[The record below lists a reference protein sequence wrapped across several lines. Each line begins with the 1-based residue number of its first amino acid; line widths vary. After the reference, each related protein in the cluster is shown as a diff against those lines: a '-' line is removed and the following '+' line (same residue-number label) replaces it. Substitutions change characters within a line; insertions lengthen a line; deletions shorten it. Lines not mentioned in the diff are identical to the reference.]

1 MLYNITAKWSVSHF
15 LPGEVRRFV
24 FLAILNVRSFSGA
37 FSSTHLLTRIMK
49 TSCLIRTILLAG
61 SISLTLASCGG
72 GGGGGE
78 SSSSG
83 NDSTTNTPNTQKGY
97 APYNLSGCTMTYNY
111 DGKPYSFEFDASG
124 KVNGKA
130 QLVDT
135 VINYT
140 GTYTYSRS
148 SDGQNATLVL
158 NTTSGKTSS
167 GIEKTQTFDIELSF
181 SSSTQ
186 ATALVSYT
194 TTDSVNGNG
203 FHENEDV
210 YSVTATFSGVG
221 VQDNGSSDGESN
233 DDTSS
238 DDSTQLAPD
247 SLPVGTVINLHANGG
262 NITSY
267 TLNSDTNCTNN
278 SGGKLTWEYSVTGD
292 NTAEWVARNALNIP
306 LTYKL
311 VFTSATGGTY
321 TYVNAGGEASV
332 SGRFN
337 LSDKSDA
344 PIQKDEPNDDDTE
357 ENEAE
362 NSSDNAPKFISGN
375 LRFNATLGESQIP
388 LYFFLSE
395 PSGVHEISFN
405 EGVVRWNSMS
415 VDYYKNG
422 ENVAIIKC
430 SGVSSYPS
438 GWKMEGVFTLFFL
451 NSKTASGEFYSNVIT
466 PSNKKY
472 TFTNNG
478 VYYFTSH

>member
-1 MLYNITAKWSVSHF
+1 
-15 LPGEVRRFV
+15 
-24 FLAILNVRSFSGA
+24 
-37 FSSTHLLTRIMK
+37 MK
-49 TSCLIRTILLAG
+49 TSCLIRNILLAG

-72 GGGGGE
+72 GGGGGGGE

-83 NDSTTNTPNTQKGY
+83 NDSSTNTPSTEKGY
-97 APYNLSGCTMTYNY
+97 APYNLSGCTMTYNH
-111 DGKPYSFEFDASG
+111 DGRPYTFEFDSSG

-210 YSVTATFSGVG
+210 YSVTSTFSGAG

-306 LTYKL
+306 LTYRL
-311 VFTSATGGTY
+311 VFNSATGGTY

-332 SGRFN
+332 SGTFN

-344 PIQKDEPNDDDTE
+344 PTQGNDDTSNDTNQDDEEEVVIDYAPESRSGIKSIDFGPYSFGSSGVYQENLRMSGYYSYKKTGPNKAYITVSGMEYEATIQCSETLVNGRFYIRNVDKVLMSAEASFYVEFISDTE
-357 ENEAE
+357 IRIEGEETVTNYSYNTNKLAC
-362 NSSDNAPKFISGN
+362 PLISERDTN
-375 LRFNATLGESQIP
+375 R
-388 LYFFLSE
+388 
-395 PSGVHEISFN
+395 
-405 EGVVRWNSMS
+405 
-415 VDYYKNG
+415 
-422 ENVAIIKC
+422 
-430 SGVSSYPS
+430 SYNTT
-438 GWKMEGVFTLFFL
+438 GTWKSA
-451 NSKTASGEFYSNVIT
+451 N
-466 PSNKKY
+466 
-472 TFTNNG
+472 
-478 VYYFTSH
+478 

>member
-1 MLYNITAKWSVSHF
+1 
-15 LPGEVRRFV
+15 
-24 FLAILNVRSFSGA
+24 
-37 FSSTHLLTRIMK
+37 MK
-49 TSCLIRTILLAG
+49 TSCLIRNMLLVG
-61 SISLTLASCGG
+61 SLSLTLASCGG

-78 SSSSG
+78 SSSPG
-83 NDSTTNTPNTQKGY
+83 NDSSTNTPNTQEGY
-97 APYNLSGCTMTYNY
+97 APYNLSGCTMTYNH
-111 DGKPYSFEFDASG
+111 DGRPYTFKFDSSG
-124 KVNGKA
+124 KVEGKA

-135 VINYT
+135 IINYT

-148 SDGQNATLVL
+148 SDGQDATLEL

-181 SSSTQ
+181 SSATQ

-194 TTDSVNGNG
+194 NTDSVNDND

-210 YSVTATFSGVG
+210 YSVTATFSGTG

-233 DDTSS
+233 DDTTS

-247 SLPVGTVINLHANGG
+247 SLPVGTVINLHANSGT
-262 NITSY
+262 ISSY

-292 NTAEWVARNALNIP
+292 NTAEWVARNSLNIP

-311 VFTSATGGTY
+311 VFTSSSGGTY
-321 TYVNAGGEASV
+321 TYINAGGEASV
-332 SGRFN
+332 SGSFN

-344 PIQKDEPNDDDTE
+344 PIKSDGPNADDTE
-357 ENEAE
+357 DE
-362 NSSDNAPKFISGN
+362 NSSGNAPQYISGI

-395 PSGVHEISFN
+395 PSGVHEITFN
-405 EGVVRWNSMS
+405 EGVVRWKTMS
-415 VDYYKNG
+415 VDYYKDG

-430 SGVSSYPS
+430 SGVSSQPS
-438 GWKMEGVFTLFFL
+438 GWKMEGVFTLYFL
-451 NSKTASGEFYSNVIT
+451 NSKTASGEFYSNVTT

-478 VYYFTSH
+478 IYYFTNH

>member
-1 MLYNITAKWSVSHF
+1 
-15 LPGEVRRFV
+15 
-24 FLAILNVRSFSGA
+24 
-37 FSSTHLLTRIMK
+37 MK
-49 TSCLIRTILLAG
+49 TSCLIRNILLAG
-61 SISLTLASCGG
+61 SISLTLASCGGGG

-97 APYNLSGCTMTYNY
+97 APYNLSGCTMTYNH
-111 DGKPYSFEFDASG
+111 DGRPYTFEFDSSG

-210 YSVTATFSGVG
+210 YSVTSTFSGAG

-332 SGRFN
+332 SGTFN

-344 PIQKDEPNDDDTE
+344 PTQGNDNSDSEQEDDH
-357 ENEAE
+357 
-362 NSSDNAPKFISGN
+362 P
-375 LRFNATLGESQIP
+375 
-388 LYFFLSE
+388 
-395 PSGVHEISFN
+395 EISIHDAPDTIVLTSCSMQSAMCRWDLVFLPNSEVSVISYFRNYDNNWHKVN
-405 EGVVRWNSMS
+405 ENKGSYSYEKINAKEGKLTVVANAA
-415 VDYYKNG
+415 Y
-422 ENVAIIKC
+422 
-430 SGVSSYPS
+430 
-438 GWKMEGVFTLFFL
+438 WKGHYGDATINLIDVGMAKHTFKLQFSRKY
-451 NSKTASGEFYSNVIT
+451 NNVIPIEQT
-466 PSNKKY
+466 STVPYESFWFY
-472 TFTNNG
+472 DWDWNN
-478 VYYFTSH
+478 

>member
-1 MLYNITAKWSVSHF
+1 
-15 LPGEVRRFV
+15 
-24 FLAILNVRSFSGA
+24 
-37 FSSTHLLTRIMK
+37 MK

-61 SISLTLASCGG
+61 YISLTLASCGGGG

-97 APYNLSGCTMTYNY
+97 APYNLSGCTMTYNH
-111 DGKPYSFEFDASG
+111 DGRPYTFEFDSSG

-210 YSVTATFSGVG
+210 YSVTATFSGAG

-238 DDSTQLAPD
+238 DDSSQLTPD
-247 SLPVGTVINLHANGG
+247 TLPVGTVINLHANGG

-332 SGRFN
+332 SGTFN

-344 PIQKDEPNDDDTE
+344 PTQGNDDTNDNSTTDE
-357 ENEAE
+357 GKKDYIMMQNGLPLKDGQLAPMQAGLCTLTCNGYIVYFDANGDIAKLKDRTGNTYTKEKYNIQGAYNQLSDSSCEVRFWFNPYSFARNEYE
-362 NSSDNAPKFISGN
+362 MLNI
-375 LRFNATLGESQIP
+375 
-388 LYFFLSE
+388 
-395 PSGVHEISFN
+395 
-405 EGVVRWNSMS
+405 
-415 VDYYKNG
+415 
-422 ENVAIIKC
+422 
-430 SGVSSYPS
+430 
-438 GWKMEGVFTLFFL
+438 VFT
-451 NSKTASGEFYSNVIT
+451 SRTDYKTYIRCTGTCSTMIYDVEGELDRL
-466 PSNKKY
+466 P
-472 TFTNNG
+472 
-478 VYYFTSH
+478 VYYENCPVIIEIPIKSN

>member
-1 MLYNITAKWSVSHF
+1 
-15 LPGEVRRFV
+15 
-24 FLAILNVRSFSGA
+24 
-37 FSSTHLLTRIMK
+37 MK
-49 TSCLIRTILLAG
+49 TSCLIRNILLAG

-72 GGGGGE
+72 GGGGGGGE

-83 NDSTTNTPNTQKGY
+83 KDSTTNTPNTQKGY

-181 SSSTQ
+181 SSTTQ
-186 ATALVSYT
+186 ASALVSYT
-194 TTDSVNGNG
+194 NTDSVNDNG

-210 YSVTATFSGVG
+210 YSVTATFTGAG

-238 DDSTQLAPD
+238 DDSTQLAPET
-247 SLPVGTVINLHANGG
+247 LPVGTVINLHANSGT
-262 NITSY
+262 ISSY
-267 TLNSDTNCTNN
+267 TLNSDSNCTNS

-292 NTAEWVARNALNIP
+292 NTAEWVARNSLNIP

-311 VFTSATGGTY
+311 VFNSATGGTY

-332 SGRFN
+332 SGTFN

-344 PIQKDEPNDDDTE
+344 PSQGNDDTSNDTNQDDDNSSTDVE
-357 ENEAE
+357 EVPESIKGKSISMKTETFGLSCYFKPDGTYNLVFSSGSVESGLYYYSKKSENEAE
-362 NSSDNAPKFISGN
+362 ITMSSDEKSRQPCVIYDYKGDARTYAWQHFKRTIKIDMKGKS
-375 LRFNATLGESQIP
+375 
-388 LYFFLSE
+388 Y
-395 PSGVHEISFN
+395 
-405 EGVVRWNSMS
+405 
-415 VDYYKNG
+415 VDAFSWYT
-422 ENVAIIKC
+422 EADDF
-430 SGVSSYPS
+430 YPHID
-438 GWKMEGVFTLFFL
+438 ELP
-451 NSKTASGEFYSNVIT
+451 ASHTTNTEYDSIT
-466 PSNKKY
+466 
-472 TFTNNG
+472 FE
-478 VYYFTSH
+478 

>member
-1 MLYNITAKWSVSHF
+1 
-15 LPGEVRRFV
+15 
-24 FLAILNVRSFSGA
+24 
-37 FSSTHLLTRIMK
+37 MK
-49 TSCLIRTILLAG
+49 TSCLIRNILLAG

-72 GGGGGE
+72 GGGGGGGE

-83 NDSTTNTPNTQKGY
+83 NDSTTNTPSTQKGY
-97 APYNLSGCTMTYNY
+97 APYNLSGCTMTYNH
-111 DGKPYSFEFDASG
+111 DGRPYTFEFDSSG

-210 YSVTATFSGVG
+210 YSVTSTFSGAG

-332 SGRFN
+332 SGTFN

-344 PIQKDEPNDDDTE
+344 PTQGNDDTSNDTNQGGDNTNTDNE
-357 ENEAE
+357 SAFPSGENVPVTVKGKSLSMQFDTFTLSVYFNSDGTYNLVFSSGNAETGLYQYTKKSDSEAE
-362 NSSDNAPKFISGN
+362 ILLLRDDKYNEPFSIPEAYKKRIYAWQHIKRTFKLNTNGKSVYSMHVWFTAAEDFISGRDE
-375 LRFNATLGESQIP
+375 LP
-388 LYFFLSE
+388 
-395 PSGVHEISFN
+395 
-405 EGVVRWNSMS
+405 
-415 VDYYKNG
+415 
-422 ENVAIIKC
+422 
-430 SGVSSYPS
+430 
-438 GWKMEGVFTLFFL
+438 
-451 NSKTASGEFYSNVIT
+451 T
-466 PSNKKY
+466 PYTTNRECNKV
-472 TFTNNG
+472 TFE
-478 VYYFTSH
+478 